1 MSNKETMAIIATS
14 PLAIKFFLEFIISE
28 FEKKYSII
36 IMTNTSDNHD
46 ILRTLTSRIKIIDI
60 KIKREINLISDIR
73 TAFILM
79 KHLSTE
85 NISVVYSITPKAG
98 FIGILVS
105 KIMKVPVRIHNF
117 TGQVWKTKKGLI
129 KHVLK
134 SIDRLIYLLSTRVI
148 VDSHSQREFLI
159 NNNIIKRQKSIV
171 IGDGSI
177 SGVDIDLFSP
187 NQHVKQ
193 EIREQLKTKS
203 DAIVF
208 LYIGRLSLEKGIIE
222 LIKSTGIEIS
232 GKNAVVIGRSNIVG
246 KPISLLLMKNNATIT
261 ICHSKTLDL
270 KKHCLNADIIV
281 AAIGK
286 PNFVTEDMVKKGCVV
301 IDVGINRLDDGSLS
315 GDVDYINVKNNSSY
329 ITPVPGGVGPMTIA
343 MLMQNTLECYKE
355 IEKLE

>member
-1 MSNKETMAIIATS
+1 MSNKETMAIIVTS
-14 PLAIKFFLEFIISE
+14 PLAMKFFLEFIISE

-36 IMTNTSDNHD
+36 IMTNTSVNHD
-46 ILRTLTSRIKIIDI
+46 MLRTLTSRVKIIDI

-79 KHLSTE
+79 KHLSAE

-222 LIKSTGIEIS
+222 LIKAYSRVADKINNTS
-232 GKNAVVIGRSNIVG
+232 LWIVG
-246 KPISLLLMKNNATIT
+246 PNETKINNFQQLYDIKYKDSIHFIPYTPTPERYMMA
-261 ICHSKTLDL
+261 
-270 KKHCLNADIIV
+270 ADICCLPSHREGFGSVIIESASCGV
-281 AAIGK
+281 PAIGTK
-286 PNFVTEDMVKKGCVV
+286 IKFQ
-301 IDVGINRLDDGSLS
+301 R
-315 GDVDYINVKNNSSY
+315 
-329 ITPVPGGVGPMTIA
+329 
-343 MLMQNTLECYKE
+343 
-355 IEKLE
+355 

>member
-1 MSNKETMAIIATS
+1 MDIDGRKLSKK
-14 PLAIKFFLEFIISE
+14 IK
-28 FEKKYSII
+28 
-36 IMTNTSDNHD
+36 DQ
-46 ILRTLTSRIKIIDI
+46 I
-60 KIKREINLISDIR
+60 KIKVEKLEKKPGLAVVLVGENSASQVYVRNKERACQKVGYYSRKINLPVETTQEELLNLIEELNNDELI
-73 TAFILM
+73 
-79 KHLSTE
+79 H
-85 NISVVYSITPKAG
+85 
-98 FIGILVS
+98 GILVQLPLPNHIDS
-105 KIMKVPVRIHNF
+105 EKIILTIDPKKDVDGFHALNMGNLLIGK
-117 TGQVWKTKKGLI
+117 KT
-129 KHVLK
+129 
-134 SIDRLIYLLSTRVI
+134 
-148 VDSHSQREFLI
+148 
-159 NNNIIKRQKSIV
+159 II
-171 IGDGSI
+171 
-177 SGVDIDLFSP
+177 P
-187 NQHVKQ
+187 C
-193 EIREQLKTKS
+193 TP
-203 DAIVF
+203 
-208 LYIGRLSLEKGIIE
+208 KGIIE